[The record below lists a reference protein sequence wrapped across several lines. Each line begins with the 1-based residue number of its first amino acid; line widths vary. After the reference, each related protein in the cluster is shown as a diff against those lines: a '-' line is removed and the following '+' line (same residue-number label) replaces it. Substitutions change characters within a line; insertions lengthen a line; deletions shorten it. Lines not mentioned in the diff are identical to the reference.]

1 MVGTLV
7 NTGCIIAGSVIG
19 SVLKRGIRPKYQD
32 SLYAAM
38 GICSLALGA
47 NACVRNIPNSAYPV
61 LFIVSIALG
70 SLIGAGLNLSE
81 RFNRLVNKKSSDGRL
96 GEGLTT
102 GILLFCIG
110 TFSILG
116 PMQSALQGDNTYL
129 YTNATLDFIT
139 SAVLASTY
147 GIGMIWAAP
156 VLFCWQGM
164 FYLIAK
170 ISESA
175 INTDLMTELQIIGGA
190 LIMASGLSILKIKD
204 CKTLN
209 MIPSLLMPVLFFL
222 FIHVIQ

>member
-1 MVGTLV
+1 
-7 NTGCIIAGSVIG
+7 
-19 SVLKRGIRPKYQD
+19 
-32 SLYAAM
+32 
-38 GICSLALGA
+38 
-47 NACVRNIPNSAYPV
+47 
-61 LFIVSIALG
+61 
-70 SLIGAGLNLSE
+70 
-81 RFNRLVNKKSSDGRL
+81 
-96 GEGLTT
+96 
-102 GILLFCIG
+102 
-110 TFSILG
+110 
-116 PMQSALQGDNTYL
+116 MQSALQGDNTYL

>member
-32 SLYAAM
+32 SLYVAM
-38 GICSLALGA
+38 GICSLALGV

-70 SLIGAGLNLSE
+70 SLIGAGLKLSD
-81 RFNRLVNKKSSDGRL
+81 RFNRLVNRKSADGRL

-102 GILLFCIG
+102 GVLLFCIG

-147 GIGMIWAAP
+147 GIGMIWTAP

>member
-38 GICSLALGA
+38 GICSLALGV
-47 NACVRNIPNSAYPV
+47 NACVRNIPNSSYPV

-70 SLIGAGLNLSE
+70 SLIGAGLNLSD
-81 RFNRLVNKKSSDGRL
+81 RFNRLVNRKSADGRL

-102 GILLFCIG
+102 GVLLFCIG

-170 ISESA
+170 ISESS

>member
-19 SVLKRGIRPKYQD
+19 SILKRGIRPKYQD
-32 SLYAAM
+32 SLYVAM
-38 GICSLALGA
+38 GICSLALGV

-70 SLIGAGLNLSE
+70 SLIGAGLNLSD
-81 RFNRLVNKKSSDGRL
+81 RFNRLVNRKSADGRL

-102 GILLFCIG
+102 GVLLFCIG

>member
-32 SLYAAM
+32 SLYVAM
-38 GICSLALGA
+38 GICSLALGV

-70 SLIGAGLNLSE
+70 SLIGAGLNLSD
-81 RFNRLVNKKSSDGRL
+81 RFNRLVNKKSADGRL

-102 GILLFCIG
+102 GVLLFCIG

-116 PMQSALQGDNTYL
+116 PMQSALLGDNTYL

>member
-38 GICSLALGA
+38 GICSLALGV

-70 SLIGAGLNLSE
+70 SLIGAGLNLSD
-81 RFNRLVNKKSSDGRL
+81 RFNRLVNRKSADGRL

-102 GILLFCIG
+102 GVLLFCIG

-222 FIHVIQ
+222 FIHIIQ

>member
-19 SVLKRGIRPKYQD
+19 SVLKRGIRPQYQD

-38 GICSLALGA
+38 GICSLALGV

-70 SLIGAGLNLSE
+70 SLIGAGLNLSD
-81 RFNRLVNKKSSDGRL
+81 RFNRLVNRKSADGRL

-102 GILLFCIG
+102 GVLLFCIG
-110 TFSILG
+110 TLSILG

-209 MIPSLLMPVLFFL
+209 MIPSLLMLVLFFL

>member
-32 SLYAAM
+32 SLYVAM
-38 GICSLALGA
+38 GICSLALGV

-70 SLIGAGLNLSE
+70 SLIGAGLNLSD
-81 RFNRLVNKKSSDGRL
+81 RFNRLVNRKSADGRL

-102 GILLFCIG
+102 GVLLFCIG

-116 PMQSALQGDNTYL
+116 PMQSALLGDNTYL

>member
-32 SLYAAM
+32 SLYVAM
-38 GICSLALGA
+38 GICSLALGV

-81 RFNRLVNKKSSDGRL
+81 RFNRLVNRRSSDGRL

-102 GILLFCIG
+102 GVLLFCIG